1 MPSLSRLRFSSHMMI
16 GLAVILLGLI
26 FLLGNLD
33 LIEVRDY
40 LRYWPVVIILIGLPR
55 ALQPPGAPGRLFGF
69 FLIGIGL
76 LLLLDAIAIFDVRF
90 WDFWPIVLIL
100 IGFAL
105 LRRSTS
111 SRFRPTILSGSD
123 DASVQ
128 GEETLNEFVIMGGK
142 NLVSTASDFKGGA
155 ATVIMGGCKIDLRRA
170 SMKGGSAVIDV
181 FALWGGIEII
191 VPDNWGVA
199 LEGVPILGGMEDIS
213 VPPKAKTA
221 KRLVIKGYTIMGGVD
236 IKN

>member
-1 MPSLSRLRFSSHMMI
+1 MPSVSRPRFSSHMVI
-16 GLAVILLGLI
+16 GLAVIILGLV
-26 FLLGNLD
+26 FLLGNLG

-40 LRYWPVVIILIGLPR
+40 LRFWPVILILIGLPR
-55 ALQPPGAPGRLFGF
+55 ALQPPRAPGRMFGF

-76 LLLLDAIAIFDVRF
+76 LLLLDAIAVFDVRF

-100 IGFAL
+100 IGFAF

-111 SRFRPTILSGSD
+111 SRFRATVLSGSEE
-123 DASVQ
+123 ASLQ

-142 NLVSTASDFKGGA
+142 NLVSTANDFRGGA
-155 ATVIMGGCKIDLRRA
+155 ATAIMGGCKIDLRKA
-170 SMKGGSAVIDV
+170 TMKGESAVVDV
-181 FALWGGIEII
+181 FAFWGGIEIL

-199 LEGVPILGGMEDIS
+199 LEGIPILGGMEDKS
-213 VPPKAKTA
+213 VPPKGMSAKM
-221 KRLVIKGYTIMGGVD
+221 LVIKGCTIMGGVE